1 MVFQKILLILILIVT
16 ILLLMSLVA
25 YVGCLIYMHK
35 TKDRELTKSEWK
47 IMD

>member
-1 MVFQKILLILILIVT
+1 MLFQKILLIAILIIT

-35 TKDRELTKSEWK
+35 TKDRELSKEEWK
-47 IMD
+47 LM